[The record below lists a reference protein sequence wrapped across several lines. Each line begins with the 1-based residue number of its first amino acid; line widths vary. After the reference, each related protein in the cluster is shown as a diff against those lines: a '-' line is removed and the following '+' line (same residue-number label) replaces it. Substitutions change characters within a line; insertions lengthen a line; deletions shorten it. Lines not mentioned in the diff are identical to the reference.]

1 MYWTCTAGTSYMIRA
16 VSERT
21 PPGGRGAAVG
31 EGEGMPCFFLSF
43 QANSFLFTF
52 FFERRSQRPGP
63 FMEITWPRDLFLG
76 YGEHG
81 RGGKYVHV
89 MYTLEYK
96 ITILLGDGF
105 LSSFF
110 EPIKLSDDERMPRQK
125 KHVVC
130 VFRAIDRKVR
140 HHKQISEKT

>member
-21 PPGGRGAAVG
+21 PPGGGERERGCLVFSY
-31 EGEGMPCFFLSF
+31 PF

-81 RGGKYVHV
+81 RGGAGGGGGKYVHV
-89 MYTLEYK
+89 MYPLEYK

-105 LSSFF
+105 LSFF
-110 EPIKLSDDERMPRQK
+110 FSSQLS
-125 KHVVC
+125 
-130 VFRAIDRKVR
+130 
-140 HHKQISEKT
+140 